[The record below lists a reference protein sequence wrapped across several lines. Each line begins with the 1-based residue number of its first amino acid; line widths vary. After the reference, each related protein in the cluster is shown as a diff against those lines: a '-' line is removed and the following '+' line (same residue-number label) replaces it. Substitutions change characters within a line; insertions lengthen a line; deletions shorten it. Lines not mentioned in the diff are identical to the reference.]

1 MFSGQT
7 MLCGSR
13 NVSTEPRRT
22 LPWIVASVITAS
34 LAIPAVAQVQPAYQ
48 PQPVYQ
54 PQPAYVT
61 PGVPG
66 QTHPASGMMAPVG
79 WPQGMPL
86 QAPAHL
92 GAGFV
97 APQQAGIVS
106 PAVGTQGPAM
116 IQQVQNT
123 AESAR
128 QLHHLIE
135 SMPTHQEDLELIER
149 RSQLMITKA
158 NVVRYAIADPSVVDI
173 IQFSPKELSLLGL
186 ARGTTTLHMWFE
198 GHTEPVIYLVKT
210 IRDPD
215 LNQQRK
221 LDYGRLEQNI
231 NKLFPNS
238 KVYLIPMSWKILVR
252 GQARNQEEA
261 AHILAVIRGEVINQ
275 DGGLFGNGFGNGAF
289 GAGGVGGV
297 GGVGGGTSGVDF
309 LYGNGNVGNL
319 WSSFIIN
326 ELRVPGEYQINLRVR
341 IAELNRS
348 QARNMGVDLNV
359 LFNDSQLLFTNLG
372 AAAGA
377 TLGGVFEN
385 GEIGVF
391 LNWLA
396 SNGTAK
402 ILVEPQ
408 LVVLSGRP
416 ARLLAG
422 GEFAVPTTVG
432 IGGAAGQT
440 TSFRG
445 YGTSLLV
452 TPTVDDRDLIRVNT
466 VAEYSDLD
474 TANAVGGIPG
484 TQSRRIE
491 TTVEMREGQT
501 FAIAGLLSHKT
512 LTEVT
517 RIPFLGDIPKIGPLL
532 FSSKHSTQ
540 EENELLILITP
551 EIVRPMDPHEVPPV
565 PGFEVTHPMDQEFY
579 KHNMTEG
586 SPDMGY
592 YQLPPYGSGAVGT
605 NVGYQHFNPG
615 PANSMYSPQ
624 PTNPNGTGF
633 SSPTPM
639 QGGIPSGPATAVPP
653 ATLPPVPQDQ
663 RRGNGYGPGAMRTP
677 VAPMNGN
684 APSQTMQ
691 AGWTRPT
698 GAPQT
703 IVPSNYTGPSQP
715 TGNTQRTARD
725 QGRSNRY

>member
-1 MFSGQT
+1 MPW
-7 MLCGSR
+7 ML
-13 NVSTEPRRT
+13 
-22 LPWIVASVITAS
+22 ASVVTMS
-34 LAIPAVAQVQPAYQ
+34 LAIPANAQVQPAYQ
-48 PQPVYQ
+48 L
-54 PQPAYVT
+54 QPAYPAPPAAMPQGGPAYTRPAPSMMT
-61 PGVPG
+61 P
-66 QTHPASGMMAPVG
+66 AG
-79 WPQGMPL
+79 WPQGMAP
-86 QAPAHL
+86 QAPT
-92 GAGFV
+92 GFGPGIA
-97 APQQAGIVS
+97 APPQTGMVY
-106 PAVGTQGPAM
+106 PAVGTQSPAV
-116 IQQVQNT
+116 IQPVQNT

-210 IRDPD
+210 IRDPEQ
-215 LNQQRK
+215 NQQRK
-221 LDYGRLEQNI
+221 IDYGRLEQNI

-275 DGGLFGNGFGNGAF
+275 DGGLFGAGFGNAGAF
-289 GAGGVGGV
+289 GNAAFGAYGAAGGV
-297 GGVGGGTSGVDF
+297 VGGGTSGVDF
-309 LYGNGNVGNL
+309 LYGGGNANNL

-348 QARNMGVDLNV
+348 QARNMGIDLNV

-532 FSSKHSTQ
+532 FSNKRSTQ

-633 SSPTPM
+633 SSPTPI

-653 ATLPPVPQDQ
+653 VTPAPIPQDQ

-677 VAPMNGN
+677 AAPMNGN

-715 TGNTQRTARD
+715 AGNSQRAARD